1 MALQGHILI
10 LSLKHLKITF
20 GLINSI
26 IQTNL
31 EDTADLLEGDSFG
44 EQGLEMKRQRP
55 GDGVQRATSLKAHV
69 KRCKGEDD

>member
-44 EQGLEMKRQRP
+44 E
-55 GDGVQRATSLKAHV
+55 
-69 KRCKGEDD
+69 